1 MYSRILVMGAM
12 LLASSVFANT
22 PKSVTLDVKNMTCD
36 LCPVTI
42 RKALQKTPGVTRA
55 QIDFDKKTAV
65 VSYDADTVNVAK
77 LVSATTNAGFPSTPR
92 EAK

>member
-1 MYSRILVMGAM
+1 MYSRIFVISAI
-12 LLASSVFANT
+12 LLTSSVYANT
-22 PKSVTLDVKNMTCD
+22 PKSITLNVQNMTCG

-42 RKALQKTPGVTRA
+42 KKALENTVGVTKV
-55 QIDFDKKTAV
+55 QIEFDKKTAV
-65 VSYDADTVNVAK
+65 VSYDAEKVGVAK